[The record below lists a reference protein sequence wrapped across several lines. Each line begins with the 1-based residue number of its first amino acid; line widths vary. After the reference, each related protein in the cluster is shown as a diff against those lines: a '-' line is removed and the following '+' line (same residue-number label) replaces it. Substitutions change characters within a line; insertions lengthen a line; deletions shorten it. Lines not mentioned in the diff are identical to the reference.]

1 MAQSSDE
8 DKRPTLARKT
18 SAILTEFTRHL
29 SPNDRAGLRTMSLAS
44 PPLSF
49 WKLVARLPEEQ
60 AENRGCIDVCKPVLR
75 ALGRVN
81 QSGLPLGRVLERTDF
96 PENRVARLLAGT
108 GSSLPGLIDEVGR
121 WLVSHDVEHADLA
134 LLAALG
140 LADALG
146 DVGTRD

>member
-1 MAQSSDE
+1 
-8 DKRPTLARKT
+8 
-18 SAILTEFTRHL
+18 
-29 SPNDRAGLRTMSLAS
+29 MSLAS

-49 WKLVARLPEEQ
+49 WKLVARIPEEQ
-60 AENRGCIDVCKPVLR
+60 AENHRCIDVWKPILR

-134 LLAALG
+134 LLATLG

-146 DVGTRD
+146 DVETRDWARRRLAIDYVHFRPSFEPSASSSDHEEAATEEDA

>member
-1 MAQSSDE
+1 
-8 DKRPTLARKT
+8 
-18 SAILTEFTRHL
+18 
-29 SPNDRAGLRTMSLAS
+29 MSLAS

-134 LLAALG
+134 LLATLG

-146 DVGTRD
+146 DVETQDWARRRLAIDYVHFRPSSEFSASSGDHEEAATTEEDA